1 MQQHAGAE
9 PETARGHL
17 APKLPR
23 CGGSLLVLRVWG
35 IEWRSSDNEA
45 HEEAAATTG
54 TGRRLRQRGG
64 SNNDD
69 GDGDDGLLL
78 FSCVPNP
85 RRIWPASDARPAR
98 SWRHAWVKKKTALAP
113 LVFWG
118 FYKGFRA
125 CVREHLLSFHQGIC
139 FRSWHR
145 LLKIRG
151 SLQLK
156 CGGLSTALRSM
167 EALVETL
174 TGTS

>member
-1 MQQHAGAE
+1 MLQGFKTVLIRVKGLGFGGPPTETLLQFSVRAFHSLTQALDRKWLRAASLCRLVQQHAGAE

-35 IEWRSSDNEA
+35 VEWRSSDDEA

-69 GDGDDGLLL
+69 GLLL

-85 RRIWPASDARPAR
+85 RRI
-98 SWRHAWVKKKTALAP
+98 
-113 LVFWG
+113 
-118 FYKGFRA
+118 
-125 CVREHLLSFHQGIC
+125 
-139 FRSWHR
+139 
-145 LLKIRG
+145 
-151 SLQLK
+151 
-156 CGGLSTALRSM
+156 
-167 EALVETL
+167 
-174 TGTS
+174 